1 VRPEV
6 SAAEWRLPIREGN
19 AVAHREEQMSSS
31 ITTPEKGVTP
41 MNTKGDRL
49 RRWTKRVLVGIAGLV
64 LVLLLA
70 GVVFQFVTS
79 KIDERRYPAL
89 GEMVD
94 AGGYNIHLN
103 CTGEAGGA
111 PTVIMDSGLGG
122 TVLDWQLVQ
131 PELAKSMR
139 VCTYDRAGMGW
150 SDPGPQPR
158 TSQQIVKELHTVLG
172 NAGVTG
178 PYVLVGHSFG
188 GTNMQ
193 VYASQYPDEVAGMV
207 LVDSALED
215 EKAVALTQSH
225 QPSPLLMKIYA
236 TIGLTRLP
244 YTLGGETSGLT
255 SPELED
261 EQAAISSHRKH
272 IFAVADENS
281 SLEESFDENR
291 TDPMSLGDKPL
302 MVLTAGSVQLAG
314 TGLSEEQ
321 MNLIDE
327 LHSESQA
334 ALTQR
339 SENAK
344 QIIVADSGHYI
355 HVEQP
360 GLVTDAIHQ
369 VVEAARD
376 GSRLSGNE
384 T

>member
-1 VRPEV
+1 MTQTGTDRQPD
-6 SAAEWRLPIREGN
+6 APREG
-19 AVAHREEQMSSS
+19 
-31 ITTPEKGVTP
+31 G
-41 MNTKGDRL
+41 GRL
-49 RRWTKRVLVGIAGLV
+49 WKWTRRVLLGVVGLIV
-64 LVLLLA
+64 FVLLA
-70 GVVFQFVTS
+70 GVIYQFVAT
-79 KIDERRYPAL
+79 KIDAYRWYPPPS
-89 GEMVD
+89 EMVEV
-94 AGGYNIHLN
+94 GGSSMHLH
-103 CTGEAGGA
+103 CTGEEGRA

-158 TSQQIVKELHTVLG
+158 TSQHIVKELHTLLG

-188 GTNMQ
+188 GTNVQ

-244 YTLGGETSGLT
+244 YTLGGETFGLT

-272 IFAVADENS
+272 IFAVADETS

-344 QIIVADSGHYI
+344 QIIVEDSGHYI

-369 VVEAARD
+369 VVEAARNG
-376 GSRLSGNE
+376 GSV
-384 T
+384 

>member
-1 VRPEV
+1 
-6 SAAEWRLPIREGN
+6 
-19 AVAHREEQMSSS
+19 
-31 ITTPEKGVTP
+31 
-41 MNTKGDRL
+41 
-49 RRWTKRVLVGIAGLV
+49 LV
-64 LVLLLA
+64 LFLLLA
-70 GVVFQFVTS
+70 GVVFQFVTT
-79 KIDERRYPAL
+79 KIDERRYQAL

-94 AGGYNIHLN
+94 VGGYSLHLY
-103 CTGEAGGA
+103 CRGEAGA

-158 TSQQIVKELHTVLG
+158 TSQQIVKELHTLLG
-172 NAGVTG
+172 NAGITG

-255 SPELED
+255 SSELED

-272 IFAVADENS
+272 IFAVADETS

-302 MVLTAGSVQLAG
+302 MVLTAGSVQTEG
-314 TGLSEEQ
+314 TGLSQEQ
-321 MNLIDE
+321 ADQLDK
-327 LHSESQA
+327 LHSKSQA
-334 ALTQR
+334 TLTQR
-339 SENAK
+339 SENSR
-344 QIIVADSGHYI
+344 QIIVEDSGHYI

-360 GLVTDAIHQ
+360 DLVIDAIRR
-369 VVEAARD
+369 VVDVART
-376 GSRLSGNE
+376 GGRL
-384 T
+384 

>member
-1 VRPEV
+1 MKTKV
-6 SAAEWRLPIREGN
+6 SRLW
-19 AVAHREEQMSSS
+19 
-31 ITTPEKGVTP
+31 
-41 MNTKGDRL
+41 
-49 RRWTKRVLVGIAGLV
+49 RWTKRVLVGIAGLV

-70 GVVFQFVTS
+70 GVVFQFVIT

-94 AGGYNIHLN
+94 VDGYSLHLN

-111 PTVIMDSGLGG
+111 PTVVMDSGLGG

-131 PELAKSMR
+131 PELAKSTR

-150 SDPGPQPR
+150 SDPSAQPR
-158 TSQQIVKELHTVLG
+158 TSRQIVKELHTLLA
-172 NAGVTG
+172 NAGVRG
-178 PYVLVGHSFG
+178 LYVLVGHSFG

-207 LVDSALED
+207 LVDSALEH
-215 EKAVALTQSH
+215 EKAVALTQSR
-225 QPSPLLMKIYA
+225 QPSPLLMKVFA

-272 IFAVADENS
+272 IFAVADETS
-281 SLEESFDENR
+281 SLDESFNENR
-291 TDPMSLGDKPL
+291 TDPMSLGEKPL

-314 TGLSEEQ
+314 TGLSRGQ
-321 MNLIDE
+321 MDLIDN

-334 ALTQR
+334 ALTRR
-339 SENAK
+339 SENSK
-344 QIIVADSGHYI
+344 QIIVEDSGHYI

-360 GLVTDAIHQ
+360 GLVTDAIRQ
-369 VVEAARD
+369 VVGAARD
-376 GSRLSGNE
+376 GSHLSGNGALPR
-384 T
+384 